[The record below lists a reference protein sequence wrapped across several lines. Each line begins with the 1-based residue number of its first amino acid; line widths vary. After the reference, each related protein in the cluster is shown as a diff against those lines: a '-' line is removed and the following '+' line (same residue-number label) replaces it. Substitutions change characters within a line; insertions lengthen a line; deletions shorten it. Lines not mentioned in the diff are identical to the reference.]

1 MPTLPEG
8 VEVGTMR
15 PQALGLQGEAAEG
28 EEDEHCQAAHLQGQ
42 RQHAAASA
50 APAPQVLLPAQMAEG
65 GGASSF
71 ATSLA
76 VIAVDSCTRGFGPPS
91 DGDALAAGPGSA
103 ALSDTFSAYA
113 AGLSEALSLLPG
125 PNSGGRDAAGRGSR
139 RRRSMWV
146 QRRSTGSCSGSGTAA
161 SSLQGL
167 HEFSGEVEGP
177 SGHLQAAAAAAG
189 ASSYSHSSSARRSAA
204 GILHS
209 VVAPGLPGRPALKRS
224 SMPSASALALAATL
238 GRALKEE
245 ADGDSTG
252 DRRSSTGD
260 GVVGF
265 SRMVRQDSPRDDGAA
280 VEAAIAAGAGTA
292 AAIPAADEV
301 ADTNSYDS
309 YDTEED
315 DTEPGGAV
323 GKGGASGA
331 DAAGSQGFTKSAAG
345 GIAGPKDAAAGGRG
359 AAAAAASHAATAA
372 VDRYGSLLV
381 GSAGW
386 RYTEMHDVH
395 DTLLMSRLT
404 SNSRWRGPQ
413 ALGSVASGHNANRS
427 EGGAEVHSTRGGS
440 NSKWLSPAGPSAPL
454 GAALG
459 QPHHS
464 YQQVNHTSRQRRPA
478 AMVDSHASHEV
489 DLGLVDLAPLSSA
502 QHSPGLSPNP
512 SITSYRLHQLLQPG
526 VEMSPTGTAP
536 TSANT
541 DAIIALATGP
551 GGGDAAAPAGPAD
564 AAAEAWAAWYRAVP
578 STRHTTSTQHYIL
591 EPPHTLSPR
600 TSLGSGGMAPSPA
613 ATAALPTN
621 TVPGAGSGARPNSD
635 AGGTSPAPPA
645 SGIVA
650 RPPPHHPR
658 PTTGTWLGGGHVAGS
673 NTWRPP
679 AAGGGMVAAAA
690 AGGRPGSGN
699 RSRMAASTLG
709 PGQAPAAVSV
719 PQQPHQ
725 RQHDHTHG
733 YPPPHP
739 LHPDPQGQ
747 QGQHQLPTSASAL
760 NSAHGG
766 GRAMALVT
774 CPSPPV
780 PSPRVSVAGRSSR
793 MLSAG
798 FKLLAGGRSQ
808 RSFKERTT
816 PVPSPLVHAAA
827 RGQHRSSAGGG
838 GPAGASRVLAV
849 VTGAPPG
856 SRSRAVSAAGA
867 MPLAASSPVISSG
880 SEAAAGTAPAA
891 APSPRAQP
899 AAERPSRPAA
909 THGGSIGGRSRGA
922 DSFTFGVPRPPPPP
936 MGRWSM
942 DDGWQRVRSPDA
954 VMAVGDAAATAPPLA
969 HRRLQ
974 RPYHFYSDGH
984 VNLLSAHDASVPRG
998 AVAVAP
1004 VDQPTAVMPA
1014 PTAALAMAAG
1024 RAVRLLPTLLCEVR
1038 EEDSES
1044 AGDPASSRRGTD
1056 VGLLGDAVGSS
1067 SGAAGLAAA
1076 GSARALGAAG
1086 CSADG
1091 GGGGNGDSAAGD
1103 SGDGSAQHPQQPARS
1118 RLAKLFGLKRSAS
1131 GGGAGSTGV
1140 VSTGS
1145 WTGLSGVGS
1154 VDEGL
1159 ASAPASPSG
1168 GGRGGLVRALTRS
1181 RLASL
1186 AAGGGPGQQGRPD
1199 SQPSSAGDSAAAA
1212 LAADSSA
1219 AAPAGASLGAGQ
1231 RSASGLKTFMH
1242 SLWSSKAA
1250 TQRKSSKRAAAG
1262 AAAGLDVALGAG
1274 PSATHAPGVGGGA
1287 AVPGYPHGSGM
1298 QVATASANAA
1308 AAHSTSHSRVR
1319 AQALAHAHA
1328 QAQAEAQARMN
1339 QLAPLAA
1346 ALFTPGK

>member
-1 MPTLPEG
+1 
-8 VEVGTMR
+8 
-15 PQALGLQGEAAEG
+15 
-28 EEDEHCQAAHLQGQ
+28 
-42 RQHAAASA
+42 
-50 APAPQVLLPAQMAEG
+50 
-65 GGASSF
+65 
-71 ATSLA
+71 
-76 VIAVDSCTRGFGPPS
+76 
-91 DGDALAAGPGSA
+91 
-103 ALSDTFSAYA
+103 
-113 AGLSEALSLLPG
+113 
-125 PNSGGRDAAGRGSR
+125 
-139 RRRSMWV
+139 
-146 QRRSTGSCSGSGTAA
+146 
-161 SSLQGL
+161 
-167 HEFSGEVEGP
+167 
-177 SGHLQAAAAAAG
+177 
-189 ASSYSHSSSARRSAA
+189 
-204 GILHS
+204 
-209 VVAPGLPGRPALKRS
+209 
-224 SMPSASALALAATL
+224 
-238 GRALKEE
+238 
-245 ADGDSTG
+245 
-252 DRRSSTGD
+252 
-260 GVVGF
+260 
-265 SRMVRQDSPRDDGAA
+265 
-280 VEAAIAAGAGTA
+280 
-292 AAIPAADEV
+292 
-301 ADTNSYDS
+301 
-309 YDTEED
+309 
-315 DTEPGGAV
+315 
-323 GKGGASGA
+323 
-331 DAAGSQGFTKSAAG
+331 
-345 GIAGPKDAAAGGRG
+345 
-359 AAAAAASHAATAA
+359 
-372 VDRYGSLLV
+372 
-381 GSAGW
+381 
-386 RYTEMHDVH
+386 
-395 DTLLMSRLT
+395 
-404 SNSRWRGPQ
+404 
-413 ALGSVASGHNANRS
+413 
-427 EGGAEVHSTRGGS
+427 
-440 NSKWLSPAGPSAPL
+440 
-454 GAALG
+454 
-459 QPHHS
+459 
-464 YQQVNHTSRQRRPA
+464 
-478 AMVDSHASHEV
+478 
-489 DLGLVDLAPLSSA
+489 
-502 QHSPGLSPNP
+502 
-512 SITSYRLHQLLQPG
+512 
-526 VEMSPTGTAP
+526 
-536 TSANT
+536 
-541 DAIIALATGP
+541 
-551 GGGDAAAPAGPAD
+551 
-564 AAAEAWAAWYRAVP
+564 
-578 STRHTTSTQHYIL
+578 
-591 EPPHTLSPR
+591 
-600 TSLGSGGMAPSPA
+600 
-613 ATAALPTN
+613 
-621 TVPGAGSGARPNSD
+621 
-635 AGGTSPAPPA
+635 
-645 SGIVA
+645 
-650 RPPPHHPR
+650 
-658 PTTGTWLGGGHVAGS
+658 
-673 NTWRPP
+673 
-679 AAGGGMVAAAA
+679 
-690 AGGRPGSGN
+690 
-699 RSRMAASTLG
+699 
-709 PGQAPAAVSV
+709 
-719 PQQPHQ
+719 
-725 RQHDHTHG
+725 
-733 YPPPHP
+733 
-739 LHPDPQGQ
+739 
-747 QGQHQLPTSASAL
+747 
-760 NSAHGG
+760 
-766 GRAMALVT
+766 
-774 CPSPPV
+774 
-780 PSPRVSVAGRSSR
+780 

-808 RSFKERTT
+808 RSFKGGRTTATGWPAGGGGGLPGAAVPRHALYGSEDVCRAACLVWGAETWERVLKCFTLLRAAGMHGAGDVGDGVTGYAPGSERTT

-899 AAERPSRPAA
+899 AAERPSRMRTSTHGAGAAPASPLPAASSSAEPSRTSLPAGVAAGGGGGAGAGSPRPSLFTRTLKALLPGPRSVPQSPRAQSLPSDEVGHAEDAEPGSDAAVDADPGMGRPFTLFQAPPLHAGATPAVAAAPHAPSLPHRPASRTLSRLALGRACSGAGDPNSTAEPPARPLHDSDTGGRDWTPGPAGQSVPPSAAHAGPAA

-1067 SGAAGLAAA
+1067 SGAAGLAVDA
-1076 GSARALGAAG
+1076 STRALGAAG
-1086 CSADG
+1086 YSADG

-1154 VDEGL
+1154 MDEGL

-1186 AAGGGPGQQGRPD
+1186 AVGGGPGQPGRPD

-1219 AAPAGASLGAGQ
+1219 AATAGASLGAGQ

-1250 TQRKSSKRAAAG
+1250 TQRKSSKRAAAA
-1262 AAAGLDVALGAG
+1262 AAAGLDAALGAG

-1287 AVPGYPHGSGM
+1287 AVPGNTTDRSCHSASSAHSPLSALSEGKHSQGHAALAATSRLREAAWADLEPQALAPSLRSLTVATVAASASVPGSPVGSGAGQGSSSRRKLHKKLLRLGQRLTGGGGGSSSSGGDGGSGQGTGPEGSPRGGGRGAAIGTVATPMARRVKSLFMPPSHSHFAAPDAAPNAAPDATSNTTPSGYAAPAPAPASGYPHGSGM